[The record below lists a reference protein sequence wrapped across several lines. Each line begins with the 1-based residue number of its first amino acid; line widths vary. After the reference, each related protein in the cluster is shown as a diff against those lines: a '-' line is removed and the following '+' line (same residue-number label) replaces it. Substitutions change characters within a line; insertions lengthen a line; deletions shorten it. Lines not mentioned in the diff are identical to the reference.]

1 MSKTLILTGGSMDIN
16 WAKEWLRDKSFDY
29 CIAADSGLSY
39 ADRLGVRV
47 DYLLGDYDSVDRQ
60 ILEKYK
66 KQTTFKVYPR
76 EKDYTDTHL
85 AIETAIKNGASD
97 IYILGATGTRMDHT
111 ITNIGNMKLAL
122 DCGIDCH
129 IVDKNNYIYLL
140 NDKVND
146 KINDKTGVHTIS
158 KNKQYGRYVSIVPMT
173 EEVTLTLK
181 GFKYGL
187 DKYILKQGLSICQSN
202 EIEAKE
208 AFIIIHK
215 GLAAIFETID

>member
-1 MSKTLILTGGSMDIN
+1 MSKTLILTGGSMDID
-16 WAKEWLRDKSFDY
+16 WAKDWLKDKSFDY

-39 ADRLGVRV
+39 ADKLGVRV
-47 DYLLGDYDSVDRQ
+47 DYLLGDYDSVDGQ

-66 KQTTFKVYPR
+66 KQTAFKVYPR

-129 IVDKNNYIYLL
+129 IVDKNNFIYLL
-140 NDKVND
+140 
-146 KINDKTGVHTIS
+146 NDKTGVHTIS
-158 KNKQYGRYVSIVPMT
+158 KKKQYGRYVSIVPMT

-202 EIEAKE
+202 EIEDKE
-208 AFIIIHK
+208 AFIIIHN

>member
-47 DYLLGDYDSVDRQ
+47 DYLLGDYDSVDGQ

-140 NDKVND
+140 NDK
-146 KINDKTGVHTIS
+146 INDKTGVHTIS